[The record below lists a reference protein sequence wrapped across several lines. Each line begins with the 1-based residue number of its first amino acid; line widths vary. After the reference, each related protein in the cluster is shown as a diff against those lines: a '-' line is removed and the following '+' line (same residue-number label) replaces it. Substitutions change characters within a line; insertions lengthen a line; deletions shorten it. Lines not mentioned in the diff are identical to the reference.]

1 MSRGLLKSLRS
12 LTLSR
17 TGTTSTDNISINDPG
32 NNKISNDR
40 KSLSLN
46 NNSNNQHEAQEQRKV
61 SRNSIHIMQKPKTTP
76 SSSSTSQR
84 PMSQRANR
92 KLSKKKQKQRG
103 RSSSFR
109 SQNAPLSPAQVDDV
123 TAEEPA
129 APVITAIEVPITPAD
144 DVAQLA
150 PLPEEPDPPTL
161 IPALA
166 PIDETDSLCALSLGG
181 PSVDADANTYSE
193 RCTMHPGMRN
203 DLWCE
208 NCETAICE
216 HCNKPGAHHSGHQV
230 LKLSVAYDDTFESI
244 EQVQLQLM
252 SYLSETRIRSTLLD
266 STLNMAMASYENT
279 RQLVEQQKQ
288 EELEHLDLE
297 YGRMEQRML
306 ELVEECSGW
315 RQHVEESVELA
326 QKMAEEFTPAQA
338 VAQRG
343 LFLRVLAFATHS
355 RPDTWDH
362 GVPEHRDYADLAI
375 PASMVDKLMVPNVM
389 ELGRK
394 RGHVRVTGDLF
405 TAHGSVWRMEA
416 RRTRN
421 RTGDPMLTVSVSCV
435 ERGGS
440 SDVRYTVGVSLAS
453 ESSTSG
459 VFVQSRSDQWEPASS
474 HDFALCSLDELLQQP
489 ASALSDSG
497 SVTVRLSVDIA
508 GYKMLAEAQDDRIR
522 VLEQRIRDLE
532 SQQQQQRGRGGSSGE
547 SDTGPIGGTPVT
559 TTAASLRPDRR
570 KRSDSRGWA
579 TSPRI
584 AHRRQQDFIAG
595 VGSSHVRVKSMV
607 SPMPALPALKSFSA
621 SSGVS
626 VSVVASESLASTLMP
641 TTAEHKPDSAH
652 QSPVQVVSNDVD
664 LDGGLCTAE
673 DCNGAAQMDTVSPK
687 QKKPE
692 HRRTSSSLSAK
703 LRRAPPIPFPLNL
716 RAHSVQS
723 QAPSVTGSESQ
734 TSLGD
739 SSSVLRRLSGWM
751 RSTEGKMAKR
761 VRQLAGNV
769 RDTGGGGGGL
779 DDWTFLDKSLSPGF
793 PSGSTQSLNVIMDHG
808 SPLSVRDTRPASVN
822 VVTHRP
828 MPPSAPL
835 PPIPVPQLR
844 PSIAEE
850 EDGFAFDGFADIER
864 EQKEVDARTQIR
876 RHTDAISGTRGFEH
890 ENQLIA
896 RKQSVMQRLDALMLI
911 QNTAENSRDGYSQ
924 STLRRISSELGIV
937 MEGRRRRIED
947 AREMEMGLA
956 NRAMRRADTVSCAHF
971 VDEPLEEGERKPS
984 GRRTVSMDPSEIR
997 RGISRAVANNDDDG
1011 ALLPPVPALP
1021 SASMESITR
1030 NAWTRDSVLSRR
1042 VSSASATSSSSSIGR
1057 SSARITRPCGA
1068 SRRESLSDHGSKVLN
1083 RNVQQ
1088 NNASATNRS
1097 GAIGQLTPQASRRGG
1112 ILKAGRTKREAPGRI
1127 MHGLADVCPLSEL
1140 SGASNR
1146 FTEHADVAVSGDN
1159 SPLSKNGRQT
1169 RQTWVA
1175 RKRVRFPEQ
1184 DKLLK
1189 TIWMVDPSIAQ
1200 SIEDKATTNQTASL
1214 SPPTTKSGLAY
1225 VDSDDSD
1232 CDTHGLAARIRS
1244 SPRLSPRRVSS
1255 EEYRRPP
1262 PLPQSSVHLQKIAHV
1277 VEESDDD
1284 KLLLVQGRASDA
1296 HTLELPLLNT
1306 ELPVVKSSWRNL
1318 YIGPNTVSAQS
1329 SPVAVK
1335 VSSSNI
1341 SSPSPGSELEDAD
1354 RTVFGA
1360 GQIPNIAR
1368 GRNTA
1373 FQQAS

>member
-1 MSRGLLKSLRS
+1 MF
-12 LTLSR
+12 
-17 TGTTSTDNISINDPG
+17 
-32 NNKISNDR
+32 
-40 KSLSLN
+40 
-46 NNSNNQHEAQEQRKV
+46 
-61 SRNSIHIMQKPKTTP
+61 
-76 SSSSTSQR
+76 TSQR
-84 PMSQRANR
+84 PTSQRANR

-109 SQNAPLSPAQVDDV
+109 SQGAPLSPVEVDDV
-123 TAEEPA
+123 TAQEPA
-129 APVITAIEVPITPAD
+129 AAAAAATAMVENNNEAIEAPTTPAD

-150 PLPEEPDPPTL
+150 PLPEEPDPPTP

-166 PIDETDSLCALSLGG
+166 PIDETDSLRALSLGG
-181 PSVDADANTYSE
+181 TSVDADANTYSE

-208 NCETAICE
+208 NCEAAICE

-279 RQLVEQQKQ
+279 RQLVEQLKE

-297 YGRMEQRML
+297 YGRMEQKML

-343 LFLRVLAFATHS
+343 LFLRVLAFATDS

-375 PASMVDKLMVPNVM
+375 PASMVDKLTVPNVM

-394 RGHVRVTGDLF
+394 RGHVRVAGDLF

-453 ESSTSG
+453 ESSASG
-459 VFVQSRSDQWEPASS
+459 VFVQSRRDQWELGSS

-489 ASALSDSG
+489 ASVLNDSG
-497 SVTVRLSVDIA
+497 SVAVRLSVDIA

-522 VLEQRIRDLE
+522 ALEQRIRDLE

-547 SDTGPIGGTPVT
+547 SDTGPIGGTPVINT
-559 TTAASLRPDRR
+559 TGSLRPDRR

-579 TSPRI
+579 TSPRM
-584 AHRRQQDFIAG
+584 AHRRQQDFAAG
-595 VGSSHVRVKSMV
+595 TGSSHVRVKSMV
-607 SPMPALPALKSFSA
+607 SPMPALPALKSLSA
-621 SSGVS
+621 SSGSS
-626 VSVVASESLASTLMP
+626 VSAAASESLASTLMP
-641 TTAEHKPDSAH
+641 ITTEHKPASAH
-652 QSPVQVVSNDVD
+652 QSPAQVVSNDVD
-664 LDGGLCTAE
+664 LDGGLCSAE

-723 QAPSVTGSESQ
+723 QAPSVAGSESQ

-769 RDTGGGGGGL
+769 RDADGGGGGGGGGL

-822 VVTHRP
+822 VVAHRP

-864 EQKEVDARTQIR
+864 EQKEVDARTQMR

-937 MEGRRRRIED
+937 LEGRRRRIED

-956 NRAMRRADTVSCAHF
+956 SRAMRRADTVSCAHF

-997 RGISRAVANNDDDG
+997 RGISRAVASSNDDDG

-1021 SASMESITR
+1021 SVSMESITR

-1042 VSSASATSSSSSIGR
+1042 VSSASAASSSSSLSIGR

-1068 SRRESLSDHGSKVLN
+1068 SRRESLSDHGSKALN
-1083 RNVQQ
+1083 RSVQQ
-1088 NNASATNRS
+1088 NSASVANRS

-1127 MHGLADVCPLSEL
+1127 MHGLADACPLSEL

-1146 FTEHADVAVSGDN
+1146 FAEHADAAASGDN

-1200 SIEDKATTNQTASL
+1200 SIEDKATTNQTTSLSL
-1214 SPPTTKSGLAY
+1214 SPPTTRKSGLAY
-1225 VDSDDSD
+1225 ADSDDSD

-1244 SPRLSPRRVSS
+1244 SPRLSPRRISS

-1262 PLPQSSVHLQKIAHV
+1262 PLPQPSARLQKIVHA
-1277 VEESDDD
+1277 VEESDDG

-1296 HTLELPLLNT
+1296 HTLELPLLNAE
-1306 ELPVVKSSWRNL
+1306 ELPAVKSSWRNL

-1341 SSPSPGSELEDAD
+1341 SSPSPASELEDAD